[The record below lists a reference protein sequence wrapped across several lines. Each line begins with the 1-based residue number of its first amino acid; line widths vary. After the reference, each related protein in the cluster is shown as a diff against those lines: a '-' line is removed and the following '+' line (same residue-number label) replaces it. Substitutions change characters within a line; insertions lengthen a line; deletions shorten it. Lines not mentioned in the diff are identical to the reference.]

1 MLYGSSYQ
9 PLLYATLIL
18 NYRTP
23 QNKTHHESLVM
34 SKSANK
40 ALSWLRLVPKGF
52 YLSPFVYIH
61 RYPYL
66 QSQNTI
72 FGMRKCS
79 KFTVGEYV
87 QIDVRQSMAKPYIFG
102 SQSTD
107 ARVDL
112 IRLFEDNP
120 RPLAEYL
127 GDLRGCS
134 VYRYVSLA
142 IM

>member
-1 MLYGSSYQ
+1 MVTITS
-9 PLLYATLIL
+9 LLNATLIL

-23 QNKTHHESLVM
+23 QNKTYHESLVM

-40 ALSWLRLVPKGF
+40 ALSYIRLVPKGF
-52 YLSPFVYIH
+52 YLSLFVHIR

-66 QSQNTI
+66 QPQSTI
-72 FGMRKCS
+72 FVRRKCS
-79 KFTVGEYV
+79 KYVVGEDIFV
-87 QIDVRQSMAKPYIFG
+87 DVRCPVAKPHIFG

-120 RPLAEYL
+120 CPLAEYL
-127 GDLRGCS
+127 GDFVTVPCTD
-134 VYRYVSLA
+134 
-142 IM
+142 MFH